1 MTRWLAILLLLVAAA
16 LVYTVV
22 RQRSGDDT
30 RSVSAEPREITPR
43 GDLADDENS
52 TIQLFKKSSPSVVHI
67 TSIETRRSRFDL
79 NVTEIPQ
86 GTGTGFIWDSN
97 GHIVTNCHVVAT
109 ATHAE
114 VTLSDNTVWR
124 AAIVGSACDNDLAV
138 LKIEAPAD
146 KLPPMAV
153 GTSADL
159 EVGQKVFAIGNP
171 FGLDQTLTTGVIS
184 GLGREIM
191 SVSRRPIYGVIQ
203 TDAAINPG
211 NSGGPLLDSHGRI
224 IGINTAIYSPSG
236 ASAGIGFAVPID
248 AVNRVVPQLIAH
260 GKVMR
265 PGLGIVIIEDRLAAR
280 LRIKGVMIAKAP
292 PGSAAAKAGLHGVS
306 IGPTGEEV
314 WGDVIVAIDD
324 QAVTSSTDL
333 YRALDSKQV
342 GDAMRLKINRLGQ
355 QLDVDVTLQA
365 LPDKP

>member
-1 MTRWLAILLLLVAAA
+1 MTRWLAILLLLVAGA

-22 RQRSGDDT
+22 RQRSSGD
-30 RSVSAEPREITPR
+30 RSAVPAEPREITPR
-43 GDLADDENS
+43 GDLAADENS
-52 TIQLFKKSSPSVVHI
+52 TIELFKKSSPSVVHI
-67 TSIETRRSRFDL
+67 TSIETRRSRLDL

-86 GTGTGFIWDSN
+86 GTGTGFVWDAS

-124 AAIVGSACDNDLAV
+124 AEIVGTACDNDLAV
-138 LKIEAPAD
+138 LKIDAPTD
-146 KLPPMAV
+146 KLTPIDV

-159 EVGQKVFAIGNP
+159 VVGQKVFAIGNP
-171 FGLDQTLTTGVIS
+171 FGLDQTLTTGIIS

-236 ASAGIGFAVPID
+236 ASAGIGFAVPVD

-260 GKVMR
+260 GKVLR
-265 PGLGIVIIEDRLAAR
+265 PGLGVAIVDDRVAAR
-280 LRIKGVMIAKAP
+280 LRIKGVMIAKVP
-292 PGSAAAKAGLHGVS
+292 PGSAAARADLHGVS
-306 IGPTGEEV
+306 VGPNGEEV
-314 WGDVIVAIDD
+314 WGDVIVAIDG
-324 QAVTSSTDL
+324 QPVSSSTDL
-333 YRALDSKQV
+333 YRALDTKQV
-342 GDAMRLKINRLGQ
+342 GDTMRLKINRLGQ
-355 QLDVDVTLQA
+355 QLEIEVTLQA